1 MSMTR
6 RPSALTSFCVSVAG
20 SWLVAEAVAP
30 AAVEIQTRTAPALGL
45 RSGRGTSSKI
55 NYMGYTSAMGEGWA
69 ASNQVT
75 AVRQHQVQADKATG
89 GNARG
94 IPPRGRPV

>member
-1 MSMTR
+1 VNVVPAR
-6 RPSALTSFCVSVAG
+6 LNVAGPSAAQIQPRTASFTTGLVAG
-20 SWLVAEAVAP
+20 
-30 AAVEIQTRTAPALGL
+30 TA
-45 RSGRGTSSKI
+45 SKI

-69 ASNQVT
+69 TSNLLVS
-75 AVRQHQVQADKATG
+75 AKRQHQVQADKATG

>member
-1 MSMTR
+1 LNVLGLAASEI
-6 RPSALTSFCVSVAG
+6 RPRTVSFPGLVAG
-20 SWLVAEAVAP
+20 AS
-30 AAVEIQTRTAPALGL
+30 T
-45 RSGRGTSSKI
+45 SGKI